1 VAWSK
6 TKSKKGCVSLRAEK
20 KVQSIIGFEHLSLD
34 HVFFPE
40 VGQEIPLSSAA
51 VSLLESAK
59 DAEVPV
65 HDRDALYGRR
75 KTVSDAISLYFDVRS
90 NPGYKSLQ
98 LENLR
103 QLLRAALEA
112 PRDDKS
118 RQTMLKLHELSLTT
132 VLLTYNTHAL
142 VSGRK
147 GPTTV
152 PCKFWDEDNRLTV
165 QFCLFED
172 FDVNLEQD
180 GAYFYLTFTK
190 HPMDRLL
197 VHTLRST
204 MSQPT
209 SISTLTSPSIPI
221 LSSDE
226 NSPPSPSSDV
236 NSDANSQIPGMY
248 ANPSLSS
255 SSSSISPILPFSMIS
270 TQSTNPSLDA
280 RIHNITS
287 QRPKG
292 HFFNSPNPEKVDYL
306 VTVPMEYSL
315 DVGDIFWQKTPN
327 DFTISFEK
335 KFQNIRR
342 KLF

>member
-1 VAWSK
+1 
-6 TKSKKGCVSLRAEK
+6 
-20 KVQSIIGFEHLSLD
+20 VQSIIGFEHLSLD

-40 VGQEIPLSSAA
+40 VGQEISLSSATLQ
-51 VSLLESAK
+51 LLDYAK
-59 DAEVPV
+59 EAEVPV
-65 HDRDALYGRR
+65 HDRDALLCRR

-132 VLLTYNTHAL
+132 VLLTYNNHAL

-147 GPTTV
+147 GPTTI
-152 PCKFWDEDNRLTV
+152 PCKFWDDDNRLTV

-190 HPMDRLL
+190 HPIDRLL
-197 VHTLRST
+197 VQTLRST

-209 SISTLTSPSIPI
+209 CISTLTTPSTP
-221 LSSDE
+221 LSNDE
-226 NSPPSPSSDV
+226 NSVPSPTDLNADV
-236 NSDANSQIPGMY
+236 TQTLPNIY
-248 ANPSLSS
+248 ATPSLSS
-255 SSSSISPILPFSMIS
+255 SSSSIPPIMPFSMVS

-280 RIHNITS
+280 RIHFITS

-306 VTVPMEYSL
+306 ITVPMEFSL